1 MENLKS
7 QKNGVKEIVASC
19 FRPSE
24 HVSLLSIAGEHFP
37 CSAIQ
42 PTHNSAVKL
51 KTSHLDALKCVVLFP
66 NRLFSFVRIK
76 KKKREILSHH
86 SVILCVTLTCRRGS
100 ILRKCLVQV
109 VGWMSG
115 LCDVRPQKPVEKCRD
130 EENHIHMS

>member
-76 KKKREILSHH
+76 KKKRDSFPSFCDLVCHTDLQERVH
-86 SVILCVTLTCRRGS
+86 SKKMFGAGGGMDEWTLRCETPET
-100 ILRKCLVQV
+100 
-109 VGWMSG
+109 SG
-115 LCDVRPQKPVEKCRD
+115 KV
-130 EENHIHMS
+130 